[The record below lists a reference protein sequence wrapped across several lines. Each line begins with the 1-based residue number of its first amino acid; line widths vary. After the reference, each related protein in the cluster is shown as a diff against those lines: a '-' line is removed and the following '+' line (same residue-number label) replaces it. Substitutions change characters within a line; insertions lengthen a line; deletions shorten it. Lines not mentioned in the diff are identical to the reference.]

1 MFINSLLKIG
11 PEDLLARDISVY
23 VNKLKDNPKDGWDY
37 LMKWDGFS
45 ARQFLSQ

>member
-11 PEDLLARDISVY
+11 PEALLTHDISVY
-23 VNKLKDNPKDGWDY
+23 VNRLKENPKDGWDY
-37 LMKWDGFS
+37 LMEWDKFS